1 MRRLVSSFDC
11 FASPQ
16 MTDPLPMPTQRELAT
31 AHERRARI
39 IAQLHEQAI
48 VTANDLPG
56 RHKAIGAEIAKAARR
71 RKAEAWLF
79 VVGTVLLVLGCVFAG
94 GLIVALAL

>member
-1 MRRLVSSFDC
+1 
-11 FASPQ
+11 

-56 RHKAIGAEIAKAARR
+56 RHKAIGGMIKMNGRHWTRR
-71 RKAEAWLF
+71 PTTK
-79 VVGTVLLVLGCVFAG
+79 
-94 GLIVALAL
+94 LADDPL

>member
-1 MRRLVSSFDC
+1 
-11 FASPQ
+11 
-16 MTDPLPMPTQRELAT
+16 MTDPLPMPTQREAT

-71 RKAEAWLF
+71 RKAEAWAVCRRYRSFGSRLRLR
-79 VVGTVLLVLGCVFAG
+79 GWLDRRPGSLK
-94 GLIVALAL
+94 AL